1 MLALKRVYTPRGL
14 GFEGIDTR
22 SSETG
27 SFCPSCRNRWFN
39 CAQATRP
46 DRRFA
51 LKMGRRLLIRVNIRG
66 RDQDRT
72 GQRLKKIN
80 PAGTPMKVAQYP
92 AELPM
97 HVNLRGRDQ
106 DRKGR
111 RLQKI
116 SPAGTR

>member
-39 CAQATRP
+39 CAQAMRP
-46 DRRFA
+46 EVCAENGLADA
-51 LKMGRRLLIRVNIRG
+51 HPNIRG